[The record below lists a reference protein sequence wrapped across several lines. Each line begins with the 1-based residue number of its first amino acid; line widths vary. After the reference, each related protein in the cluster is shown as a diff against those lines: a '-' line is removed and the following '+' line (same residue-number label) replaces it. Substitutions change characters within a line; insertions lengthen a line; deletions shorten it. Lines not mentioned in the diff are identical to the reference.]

1 MSIRLPTSAARR
13 PWLVSALA
21 GLLAACAS
29 APTVDQPPPANT
41 AAQEIAAPEDLG
53 QALLPP
59 PALDNKA
66 DDDEARFDLNVRDMP
81 AQQFFNNLVLGTP
94 YNMVVHPEISG
105 RISVRLSD
113 VTVPQVMDT
122 VSDIYGY
129 QVQRSRDGRTFL
141 LPKPTLTTRI
151 FNVNFLNLR
160 RSGQSRTR
168 VVSGQ
173 ITDSNRGGAGPDGG
187 GANNNNQ
194 GGTQTL
200 AGSVIQTES
209 ESAFWENLAQT
220 LNVLIPSSD
229 GRQAIVNRDSGLVIV
244 RAMPAELK
252 LVDDFFE
259 QLQESLQ
266 RQVILEA
273 KILEV
278 TLNEGFQSGI
288 NWGAIRTG
296 SNDYFLGQVGGQNAL
311 NTGSSSASGSP
322 LTIDPQGELPFDGFV
337 SDAIGGALAFA
348 FSGARFNAVIELLE
362 TQGDVQ
368 VLSSP
373 RVSTINNQKAI
384 IKVGTDEF
392 FVTSVSSNTT
402 QGAATTTAR
411 EIEFTPFFSGIAL
424 DVTPQIDPNGAVT
437 LHIHPTVSEVVDQT
451 KTVTV
456 QGQTEQFPLAL
467 STVREADSIVRAKN
481 GQIIVIGGLMEDQRR
496 DEELRTPLLGR
507 VPVLGNLFKQ
517 KRQSARKSE
526 LVILLKPTVV
536 DGDDVWQDAV
546 DRAPQWP
553 PQR

>member
-1 MSIRLPTSAARR
+1 MTSSLQSNSIQTLLVACAMS
-13 PWLVSALA
+13 
-21 GLLAACAS
+21 GMLAACAS
-29 APTVDQPPPANT
+29 APTASSPPQAANS
-41 AAQEIAAPEDLG
+41 AAIAEPEDLG

-59 PALDNKA
+59 PAA
-66 DDDEARFDLNVRDMP
+66 ESAIAVADEARFDLNVRDMP
-81 AQQFFNNLVLGTP
+81 AQQFFNNLVIGTP
-94 YNMVVHPEISG
+94 YNMVVHPEIG
-105 RISVRLSD
+105 GQISLRLSD

-122 VSDIYGY
+122 VTNIYGY
-129 QVQRSRDGRTFL
+129 QVQRSDDGRTFM
-141 LPKPTLTTRI
+141 LPKPALSTRI

-173 ITDSNRGGAGPDGG
+173 ITDSNAGGSTDRGAG
-187 GANNNNQ
+187 NNNQ
-194 GGTQTL
+194 GGAQTL

-209 ESAFWENLAQT
+209 ESAFWENLTQT
-220 LNVLIPSSD
+220 LRVLVPSSD
-229 GRQAIVNRDSGLVIV
+229 GRQAVVNRDSGLVII

-252 LVDDFFE
+252 LVHDFFA

-296 SNDYFLGQVGGQNAL
+296 SSNYFLGQIGGQDAPSRGTSAVEGAPFTVDPA
-311 NTGSSSASGSP
+311 TGLPIDSFASN
-322 LTIDPQGELPFDGFV
+322 
-337 SDAIGGALAFA
+337 AIGGALAFA
-348 FSGARFNAVIELLE
+348 FASARFNSVIELLE

-402 QGAATTTAR
+402 QGAAVTTAR

-424 DVTPQIDPNGAVT
+424 DVTPQIDEAGAVT

-451 KTVTV
+451 KTVTI

-467 STVREADSIVRAKN
+467 STVREADSIVRANN

-496 DEELRTPLLGR
+496 DQELRTPLLGR
-507 VPVLGNLFKQ
+507 VPLLGNLFKQ
-517 KRQSARKSE
+517 KRQSSRKSE

-546 DRAPQWP
+546 SEAPQWP

>member
-1 MSIRLPTSAARR
+1 MIIGLHKPYALG
-13 PWLVSALA
+13 PWLACALT
-21 GLLAACAS
+21 GLLAACAGTPNAQS
-29 APTVDQPPPANT
+29 PVPVAAPA
-41 AAQEIAAPEDLG
+41 IAEPEDLG

-59 PALDNKA
+59 PSEPPAA
-66 DDDEARFDLNVRDMP
+66 DTADGARFDLDVRDMP

-94 YNMVVHPEISG
+94 YNMVVHPEIGG
-105 RISVRLSD
+105 RITLRLRD

-129 QVQRSRDGRTFL
+129 QVQRGGDNGRTFL
-141 LPKPTLTTRI
+141 LPKPALTTRI
-151 FNVNFLNLR
+151 FNINFLNLR

-173 ITDSNRGGAGPDGG
+173 ITESGAGSSGG
-187 GANNNNQ
+187 DAGATNNNQ
-194 GGTQTL
+194 GGAQNL

-220 LNVLIPSSD
+220 LSVLVPSSE
-229 GRQAIVNRDSGLVIV
+229 GRRAIVNRDSGLVIV
-244 RAMPAELK
+244 RAMPAELT
-252 LVDDFFE
+252 LVADFFG

-288 NWGAIRTG
+288 NWGAIRDG
-296 SNDYFLGQVGGQNAL
+296 SNNYFVGQIGGQ
-311 NTGSSSASGSP
+311 GSASRGTSSIEGLQFP
-322 LTIDPQGELPFDGFV
+322 IDPETGLPFDSFLSNAV
-337 SDAIGGALAFA
+337 GGALAFA

-424 DVTPQIDPNGAVT
+424 DVTPQIDETGAVT

-467 STVREADSIVRAKN
+467 STVREADSIVRANN

-496 DEELRTPLLGR
+496 DEELRTPLLGK
-507 VPVLGNLFKQ
+507 VPLLGNLFKQ
-517 KRQSARKSE
+517 KRQTARKSE

>member
-1 MSIRLPTSAARR
+1 MTPSPQSNSVQTL
-13 PWLVSALA
+13 LLA
-21 GLLAACAS
+21 CVVTGLLTGCAG
-29 APTVDQPPPANT
+29 APVASTPQAQSTPA
-41 AAQEIAAPEDLG
+41 IAEPEDLG

-59 PALDNKA
+59 PSDPTANTGT
-66 DDDEARFDLNVRDMP
+66 DEARFDLNVRDMP
-81 AQQFFNNLVLGTP
+81 AQQFFNNLVIGTP
-94 YNMVVHPEISG
+94 YNMVVHPEIGG
-105 RISVRLSD
+105 RISLRLSD

-122 VSDIYGY
+122 VTNIYGY
-129 QVQRSRDGRTFL
+129 QVERSEDGRTFM
-141 LPKPTLTTRI
+141 LPKPALSTRI

-160 RSGQSRTR
+160 RTGQSRTR

-173 ITDSNRGGAGPDGG
+173 ITDSNAGNSNDAGTG
-187 GANNNNQ
+187 NNNNQ
-194 GGTQTL
+194 GGAQTL

-209 ESAFWENLAQT
+209 ESAFWENLTQT
-220 LNVLIPSSD
+220 LRVLVPSSD
-229 GRQAIVNRDSGLVIV
+229 GRQAIVNRDSGLVII

-252 LVDDFFE
+252 LVHDFFA

-296 SNDYFLGQVGGQNAL
+296 SNNYFVGQIGGQDAPSRG
-311 NTGSSSASGSP
+311 TSAVEGSP
-322 LTIDPQGELPFDGFV
+322 FTVDPATGLPIDGFT
-337 SDAIGGALAFA
+337 SNAIGGALAFA
-348 FSGARFNAVIELLE
+348 FASARFNSVIELLE

-402 QGAATTTAR
+402 QGAAVTTAR

-424 DVTPQIDPNGAVT
+424 DVTPQIDETGAVT

-451 KTVTV
+451 KTVTI

-467 STVREADSIVRAKN
+467 STVREADSIVRANN

-496 DEELRTPLLGR
+496 DQELRTPLLGR
-507 VPVLGNLFKQ
+507 VPLIGALFKQ
-517 KRQSARKSE
+517 KRQSSRKSE

-536 DGDDVWQDAV
+536 DDDDVWQDAV
-546 DRAPQWP
+546 SEAPQWP